1 MREMSQKKIAA
12 AIIRMP
18 AAVKCQQQDVDV
30 FTQNNYYICE
40 YKIK

>member
-18 AAVKCQQQDVDV
+18 AAVKCQQDVDV

-40 YKIK
+40 YKMK